1 LPYAPFPTND
11 FFDSVIDGISGIVYV
26 LDEQGLLV
34 HWNESL
40 RTLSGYSDSE
50 LAGIHPRAFVH
61 PEDRSLLRERM
72 EAADRDGR
80 SVGEIRF
87 LTKDGAE
94 RALAITG
101 NKLVYDGAH
110 YYVGM
115 GIDVTEHRAAEA
127 RLYRLA
133 HFDTLTDLPNR
144 YNTSQAINAAVR
156 DHREAGTLGALIVI
170 DLCQYRL
177 INDSLGHAIGD
188 QLLAAI
194 AQRIGRVVGAGAFVG
209 RIAGDEFGVLVPRI
223 TERDDAMRLAQK
235 IGAAFTEPIWLD
247 ERELYVM
254 PAMGVVI
261 VPADGDD
268 AATLIRN
275 ADLALSVAKERGV
288 QARFYDVEM
297 GERVRRRLD
306 LETQLRRSVRH
317 GEFTLVY
324 QPEVEM
330 ATGRTVA
337 FEALVRWQHPE
348 RGLIRPEQFV
358 RTAEETGLIVPL
370 GEWVLREAARTAI
383 AWNAIADHPIRL
395 AVNLSAEQIRRGDIV
410 STVSRTLERTEL
422 PPELL
427 ELEITEGVMLE
438 YTNEAFETLTA
449 LKRLGVSIAIDDFGT
464 GYSSLSYLQRFP
476 IDRIKIDRSFV
487 RDLTE
492 NPRDA
497 AIVDAIVLVAIRL
510 GLDVIAEGVETP
522 TQLDALRAHGCGYSQ
537 GFLYSQPMSSDA
549 VVRYLLREAKRHT

>member
-1 LPYAPFPTND
+1 L
-11 FFDSVIDGISGIVYV
+11 FDTIIDGISGIVYV
-26 LDEQGLLV
+26 CDDQGRLV
-34 HWNESL
+34 RWNDSL
-40 RTLSGYSDSE
+40 RALSGYTDSE
-50 LAGIHPRAFVH
+50 IAGIHPRAFVH
-61 PEDRSLLRERM
+61 PEDQALLRDRM

-80 SVGEIRF
+80 SIGEVRF
-87 LTKDGAE
+87 LTKGGVE
-94 RALAITG
+94 RRLEITG
-101 NKLVYDGAH
+101 TKLLHEDAR

-115 GIDVTEHRAAEA
+115 GIDVTEHRATEA

-133 HFDTLTDLPNR
+133 HFDTLTELPNR
-144 YNTSQAINAAVR
+144 YHTSQAINAAVR
-156 DHREAGTLGALIVI
+156 THRDAGTIGALVVV
-170 DLCQYRL
+170 DLFQYRL
-177 INDSLGHAIGD
+177 INDSLGHAVGD
-188 QLLAAI
+188 ALLAAI
-194 AQRIGRVVGAGAFVG
+194 AQRIGRVVGEDAFVG
-209 RIAGDEFGVLVPRI
+209 RIGGDEFGVLTPHI
-223 TERDDAMRLAQK
+223 ADRDEAMRLAQK
-235 IGAAFTEPIWLD
+235 IGASFAEPFWLD

-254 PAMGVVI
+254 PSMGVVI

-275 ADLALSVAKERGV
+275 ADLALGVARERGV
-288 QARFYDVEM
+288 HARFYDVEM
-297 GERVRRRLD
+297 SERVQRRLD

-317 GEFTLVY
+317 GEFSLVY
-324 QPEVEM
+324 QPEVEV
-330 ATGRTVA
+330 ATGRTIA
-337 FEALVRWQHPE
+337 FEALVRWHHPQ
-348 RGLIRPEQFV
+348 RGLIPPEQFV
-358 RTAEETGLIVPL
+358 RTAEETGLILPL

-383 AWNAIADHPIRL
+383 AWNAIAPAPVRL
-395 AVNLSAEQIRRGDIV
+395 SVNLSAEQIRRGDIV
-410 STVSRTLERTEL
+410 ATVSRTLERTEL

-438 YTNEAFETLTA
+438 YTDEAFQTLTA
-449 LKRLGVSIAIDDFGT
+449 LKALGVSIAIDDFGT

-522 TQLDALRAHGCGYSQ
+522 TQLDALRAHGCAYAQ

-549 VVRYLLREAKRHT
+549 VVRYLMREAKRHS

>member
-1 LPYAPFPTND
+1 
-11 FFDSVIDGISGIVYV
+11 
-26 LDEQGLLV
+26 
-34 HWNESL
+34 
-40 RTLSGYSDSE
+40 
-50 LAGIHPRAFVH
+50 
-61 PEDRSLLRERM
+61 
-72 EAADRDGR
+72 
-80 SVGEIRF
+80 
-87 LTKDGAE
+87 
-94 RALAITG
+94 
-101 NKLVYDGAH
+101 
-110 YYVGM
+110 
-115 GIDVTEHRAAEA
+115 
-127 RLYRLA
+127 
-133 HFDTLTDLPNR
+133 
-144 YNTSQAINAAVR
+144 
-156 DHREAGTLGALIVI
+156 
-170 DLCQYRL
+170 
-177 INDSLGHAIGD
+177 
-188 QLLAAI
+188 
-194 AQRIGRVVGAGAFVG
+194 
-209 RIAGDEFGVLVPRI
+209 
-223 TERDDAMRLAQK
+223 
-235 IGAAFTEPIWLD
+235 
-247 ERELYVM
+247 
-254 PAMGVVI
+254 
-261 VPADGDD
+261 
-268 AATLIRN
+268 
-275 ADLALSVAKERGV
+275 
-288 QARFYDVEM
+288 
-297 GERVRRRLD
+297 
-306 LETQLRRSVRH
+306 
-317 GEFTLVY
+317 
-324 QPEVEM
+324 
-330 ATGRTVA
+330 
-337 FEALVRWQHPE
+337 
-348 RGLIRPEQFV
+348 V

-438 YTNEAFETLTA
+438 YTDEAYETLTA

>member
-1 LPYAPFPTND
+1 M
-11 FFDSVIDGISGIVYV
+11 SGIVYV
-26 LDEQGLLV
+26 CDDQGRLI
-34 HWNESL
+34 HWNEAL
-40 RTLSGYSDSE
+40 RSLSGYADDE
-50 LAGIHPRAFVH
+50 LCGTHPRAFVH
-61 PEDRSLLRERM
+61 PEDQALLRDRM

-80 SVGEIRF
+80 STGEVRF

-94 RALAITG
+94 RVLAITG
-101 NKLVYDGAH
+101 NKLVHDDARYF
-110 YYVGM
+110 VGM
-115 GIDVTEHRAAEA
+115 GIDVTEHRATEA

-144 YNTSQAINAAVR
+144 YRISQAIDDAVR
-156 DHREAGTLGALIVI
+156 ACLAAATIGALVVV
-170 DLCQYRL
+170 DLYHYRL

-188 QLLAAI
+188 HLLAAI
-194 AQRIGRVVGAGAFVG
+194 AQRIQRVVGPDTFVG
-209 RIAGDEFGVLVPRI
+209 RIGGDEFGVLIPRI
-223 TERDDAMRLAQK
+223 AERADAMRLAQK
-235 IGAAFTEPIWLD
+235 IGASFAEPFWID
-247 ERELYVM
+247 ERELYVA
-254 PAMGVVI
+254 PAMGIVI
-261 VPADGDD
+261 VPADGND

-275 ADLALSVAKERGV
+275 ADVALAVAKERGV
-288 QARFYDVEM
+288 HARFYDVEM

-324 QPEVEM
+324 QPEVEI
-330 ATGRTVA
+330 ATGRSVA

-348 RGLIRPEQFV
+348 RGMIAPEHFV

-383 AWNAIADHPIRL
+383 AWNAIASEPIRL
-395 AVNLSAEQIRRGDIV
+395 SVNLSAEQIRRGDIV
-410 STVSRTLERTEL
+410 NAVSRTLERTEL

-438 YTNEAFETLTA
+438 YTDEALETLTA
-449 LKRLGVSIAIDDFGT
+449 LKALGVSIAIDDFGT

-487 RDLTE
+487 RDLME

-522 TQLDALRAHGCGYSQ
+522 AQLDALRAHGCAFAQ

-549 VVRYLLREAKRHT
+549 VVRYLVREAKRHS